1 MNTNDRWGFV
11 GDNSSSSSNSIDGV
25 YFYGAPGTLNYEQ
38 PVAASN
44 VVEKSAWNRQ
54 RHFESP
60 TLIPGQAAHHPN
72 IEAVPARNLIICP
85 YFQAGD
91 CRFGQKCRNYH
102 EPEIQNFQEDHDA
115 SLSLKNCIYEKE
127 TKKVNCYVEC
137 SICISVPDKDKGEL
151 FGIMSHCSCIFCLVC
166 IREWR
171 VEGLKVASKSEQV
184 RMCPTC
190 RVNSFFVV
198 PSINF
203 VLGQD
208 KEDLIVRYKQSLAAK
223 PCKVSSI
230 LLVSEKNDQHFL
242 FHVLTEVLSSFS
254 TKYHHCSTFKKAA
267 RAHLD
272 PHVFINI
279 FGQTERFK
287 KKAALI

>member
-1 MNTNDRWGFV
+1 MNNSDRWGFAAD
-11 GDNSSSSSNSIDGV
+11 GDNSSSSSSNSIDGV

-38 PVAASN
+38 PAVPRTVA
-44 VVEKSAWNRQ
+44 KSAWNR
-54 RHFESP
+54 P
-60 TLIPGQAAHHPN
+60 IPSQDADKTSFLPKYEQITAK
-72 IEAVPARNLIICP
+72 NLVICP

-91 CRFGQKCRNYH
+91 CRFGIKCRNYH
-102 EPEIQNFQEDHDA
+102 DPEIQNFHEDQD
-115 SLSLKNCIYEKE
+115 SSICLKNCIYEKE
-127 TKKVNCYVEC
+127 TKKINCYVEC

-190 RVNSFFVV
+190 RVNSYFVI

-223 PCKVSSI
+223 PCKVSSTFI
-230 LLVSEKNDQHFL
+230 CDEHPTLL
-242 FHVLTEVLSSFS
+242 
-254 TKYHHCSTFKKAA
+254 
-267 RAHLD
+267 
-272 PHVFINI
+272 I
-279 FGQTERFK
+279 
-287 KKAALI
+287 